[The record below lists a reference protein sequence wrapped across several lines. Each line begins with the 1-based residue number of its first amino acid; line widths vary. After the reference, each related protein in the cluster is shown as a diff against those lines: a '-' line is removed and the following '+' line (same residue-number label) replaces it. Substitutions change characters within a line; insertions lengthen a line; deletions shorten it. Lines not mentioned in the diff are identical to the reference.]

1 MLVILFFSDPIQSLD
16 LTVIPDNS
24 TSLNVT
30 WSAPRLY
37 NNDTITHY
45 FLTYSTDELDMTK
58 RNVTLNA
65 SNSLREN
72 YVITGLE
79 EYITYSVTVC
89 SYTQQKGKNGQ
100 SVESARTTQ
109 SGMSSYLL
117 IIDIDT

>member
-30 WSAPRLY
+30 WSAPLLY

-65 SNSLREN
+65 SNSLRKN

-117 IIDIDT
+117 IIDI